1 MKKIIFLF
9 VGIFTLMSFTNIKST
24 DPYKCLIQM
33 KNYSGEGAYIVISL
47 LDENDEYLKTIQVR
61 GEDDEWYHDISE
73 WWNFQGKNKA
83 SLDGITG
90 ATISGGSRAVTSL
103 EINPDWIGKNYSL
116 RFETA
121 VEDKAYHLDDIKIKL
136 TQELLKGQTLKGS
149 GFIRFVKIL
158 AQ

>member
-1 MKKIIFLF
+1 MKKLIFLF
-9 VGIFTLMSFTNIKST
+9 VGMFALMSFANVSNL

-33 KNYSGEGAYIVISL
+33 KNYTGEGAYIVISL
-47 LDENDEYLKTIQVR
+47 LDENDEYLKTIHVR
-61 GEDDEWYHDISE
+61 GEDDEWYHDIAE
-73 WWNFQGKNKA
+73 WWNFQGKSRA

-103 EINPDWIGKNYSL
+103 EIDSEWIDKNYSL

-121 VEDKAYHLDDIKIKL
+121 VEDKAYHADDIKVKL
-136 TQELLKGQTLKGS
+136 TQDLLKGKTLKGE